1 VPRDDSNGHPL
12 PVAGQPP
19 DRLARDARSLR
30 WLVPGPGTHED
41 PAGAVAVNAVFHD
54 HEWVRSGHHLGRS
67 RAPLLTAVGLF
78 VGIVV
83 LAVALTALHLG

>member
-1 VPRDDSNGHPL
+1 
-12 PVAGQPP
+12 
-19 DRLARDARSLR
+19 
-30 WLVPGPGTHED
+30 
-41 PAGAVAVNAVFHD
+41 VAVNAVFHD